1 MDKNGGGQGR
11 VLSSGALC
19 RVLSLSVGTVFLA
32 PAVSPLTQPLARL
45 IQQFERLPGIG
56 PRTAQRL
63 SLHLLRQPQ
72 EQLEAFAEALLT
84 AKRCVGQCE
93 QCFHLATA
101 PLCDICRDQRRLQN
115 QICVVAESRDLLAL
129 ERSGEFHGV
138 YHVLGGVI
146 SPMDGVTPDMLTVQ
160 ALIQRISRNP
170 IEEVILA
177 LTPSVEGD
185 TTSLYL
191 AGLIQPFCPVSRI
204 AYGLPMGSE
213 LEFADAV
220 TLARALEGRRRMG

>member
-1 MDKNGGGQGR
+1 M
-11 VLSSGALC
+11 SAC
-19 RVLSLSVGTVFLA
+19 REF
-32 PAVSPLTQPLARL
+32 
-45 IQQFERLPGIG
+45 G
-56 PRTAQRL
+56 PRTGQRL

-115 QICVVAESRDLLAL
+115 QICVVAESKDLLAL
-129 ERSGEFHGV
+129 ERSGKFHGV
-138 YHVLGGVI
+138 HHVLGGVI

-160 ALIQRISRNP
+160 ALIKRISKKP

-191 AGLIQPFCPVSRI
+191 SGLIQPFCPVSRI
-204 AYGLPMGSE
+204 AYGLPMGVNWN
-213 LEFADAV
+213 LPM
-220 TLARALEGRRRMG
+220 R